1 MSPCDESHSKMGQSS
16 VISGDQSSL
25 TTIQKYGSGC
35 IRKNTFSTLAWCI
48 WICELLWW
56 RILNFVYSTFGIKNS
71 HFHTEKI
78 YNFAQLIIIMSIVGS
93 LVTFGIL
100 FLVCPFCSSKGQ
112 QIKMSFRHKRVIQ
125 YFSWINTRRDHEI
138 P

>member
-16 VISGDQSSL
+16 VIIGDQSSL
-25 TTIQKYGSGC
+25 THHPK
-35 IRKNTFSTLAWCI
+35 IRFWIYPKNTFSTLAWCF
-48 WICELLWW
+48 WICEMLWW
-56 RILNFVYSTFGIKNS
+56 RISNFVYSTFGIKNS

-93 LVTFGIL
+93 LMTFGIL
-100 FLVCPFCSSKGQ
+100 FLVCPFCLPKGQ
-112 QIKMSFRHKRVIQ
+112 QIKKSFRHKRVIQ
-125 YFSWINTRRDHEI
+125 NFSWNNTRRDHEI